1 VWPGSIYAIDS
12 WVVLKNSPN
21 KDAAMDFIAFA
32 SEPANQS
39 KLPQYV
45 AYGLPQKEA
54 AAAVPADEAAELPT
68 AEANLTDAVALDGA
82 FWVDNIEEMT
92 SRFNAWLAQ

>member
-1 VWPGSIYAIDS
+1 MI
-12 WVVLKNSPN
+12 LKDSPN

-39 KLPQYV
+39 KLPDYI
-45 AYGLPQKEA
+45 AYGLPNKA
-54 AAAVPADEAAELPT
+54 AAAMVPPNLAKDLPT
-68 AEANLTDAVALDGA
+68 AEANLKGAIALDGA

-92 SRFNAWLAQ
+92 KRFNAWLAK